1 MKIAFAGKGG
11 TGKTT
16 LSALLIRLLADKESE
31 VLAVDCDPDSN
42 LGIALGFKDADKI
55 TPIIKMEG
63 LIRERM
69 DVSADGTL
77 FKLNPKIDDIPDKFS
92 RKSGNIKLIVMGAI
106 KKGGSGCAC
115 PENAFVKN
123 LIEHLVLKRGEDIVM
138 DMEAG
143 VEHFGRGTA
152 QSCDSVLVVVEPSQK
167 SIESAKRITSLA
179 KDLGIKN
186 IHGVGNKTR
195 SQDDRKFMQDRLKG
209 TLELIEAVPFSKEIL
224 AMDKTGS
231 IANVN
236 GDILNRIKNINSFL
250 ASLEAIHGR
259 RKIQGDG

>member
-1 MKIAFAGKGG
+1 MKVAFAGKGG

-16 LSALLIRLLADKESE
+16 LSSLFIQLLERKGNE

-42 LGIALGFKDADKI
+42 LGIALGFKDVDKI
-55 TPIIKMEG
+55 TPIIEMEE
-63 LIRERM
+63 LIKERM
-69 DVSADGTL
+69 DVSADGSF
-77 FKLNPKIDDIPDKFS
+77 FKLNPKIDDIPDMFS
-92 RKSGNIKLIVMGAI
+92 KRRNKIRLIVMGAI

-123 LIEHLVLKRGEDIVM
+123 LIEHLVLKRGEDVVM

-167 SIESAKRITSLA
+167 SVESAKRISKLA

-186 IHGVGNKTR
+186 VYAIGNKIR
-195 SQDDRKFMQDRLKG
+195 SYTDEEFIKEGLEG
-209 TLELIEAVPFSKEIL
+209 ALNVIETLPFNTEIL
-224 AMDKTGS
+224 ERDKTGMLS
-231 IANVN
+231 
-236 GDILNRIKNINSFL
+236 NIDEGFLSKLKKVDSFL
-250 ASLEAIHGR
+250 GERVGR
-259 RKIQGDG
+259 R

>member
-16 LSALLIRLLADKESE
+16 LSALFIQRLAEKDNG

-42 LGIALGFKDADKI
+42 LGIALGFQDADKI
-55 TPIIKMEG
+55 IPIIKMEK
-63 LIRERM
+63 LIKERM
-69 DVSADGTL
+69 DISIDGTL

-92 RKSGNIKLIVMGAI
+92 KKNGNIKLIVMGAV
-106 KKGGSGCAC
+106 KKGGSGCVC

-123 LIEHLVLKRGEDIVM
+123 LIEHLVLKRGEDVVM

-152 QSCDSVLVVVEPSQK
+152 QSCDSVLVVVEPSRK
-167 SIESAKRITSLA
+167 SIESAKRITKLA

-186 IHGVGNKTR
+186 IFAIANKVR
-195 SQDDRKFMQDRLKG
+195 SDKDREFIEEGLGKD
-209 TLELIEAVPFSKEIL
+209 LETIEAVPFSQDIL
-224 AMDKTGS
+224 ETDKTGK
-231 IANVN
+231 IINVSV
-236 GDILNRIKNINSFL
+236 DIINKIKAIDSFL
-250 ASLEAIHGR
+250 TKRIGR
-259 RKIQGDG
+259 

>member
-16 LSALLIRLLADKESE
+16 LSALFIQRLAEKDNG

-42 LGIALGFKDADKI
+42 LGIALGFQDADKI
-55 TPIIKMEG
+55 TPIIKMEK
-63 LIRERM
+63 LIKERM
-69 DVSADGTL
+69 EISVDGTL

-92 RKSGNIKLIVMGAI
+92 KKNGNIKLIVMGAV

-123 LIEHLVLKRGEDIVM
+123 LIEHLVLKRGEDVVM

-152 QSCDSVLVVVEPSQK
+152 QGCDALAVVVEPSQK
-167 SIESAKRITSLA
+167 SVESAKRITTLA
-179 KDLGIKN
+179 YDLGIKK
-186 IHGVGNKTR
+186 IFAIGNKVR
-195 SQDDRKFMQDRLKG
+195 SRDDEEFIKKSLKG
-209 TLELIEAVPFSKEIL
+209 PLELIEAIPFSGEIL
-224 AMDKTGS
+224 KADKQGRITEVDAGIMKK
-231 IANVN
+231 IANIVF
-236 GDILNRIKNINSFL
+236 FL
-250 ASLEAIHGR
+250 TESAR
-259 RKIQGDG
+259 VK